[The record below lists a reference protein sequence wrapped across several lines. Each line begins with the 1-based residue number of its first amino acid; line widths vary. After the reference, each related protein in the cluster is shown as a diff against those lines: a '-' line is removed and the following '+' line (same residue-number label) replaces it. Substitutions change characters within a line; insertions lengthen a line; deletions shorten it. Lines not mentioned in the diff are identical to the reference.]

1 MEAHM
6 FRTASLV
13 LALLLVGGGDL
24 LAQERVMSS
33 NFGTALESAGPPT
46 YSLLSDAARID
57 LAQTS
62 TWDRVGRHALFTL
75 GFTLVGSGFGYF
87 ASQVA
92 YSDWDKVTD
101 STFSDE
107 RRTYSLT
114 GAAIGA
120 VAGFLIGARENDR
133 GPVDTRLPLYQE
145 LAGTDLI
152 LEVELEQTPATTA
165 YEAIQTLR
173 PQWLLTRGTQQ
184 FRETGSGGS
193 DGRSLTIVPGE
204 TTLRVYVDNAYL
216 GDVDSLK
223 MLQVATIRSIR
234 RLDAP
239 EATIRWGAGHTH
251 GAIVVET
258 MQAD

>member
-1 MEAHM
+1 MS
-6 FRTASLV
+6 RTISLA

-24 LAQERVMSS
+24 LAQERAAPTNLSS
-33 NFGTALESAGPPT
+33 EIETTGPVAN
-46 YSLLSDAARID
+46 SLLSNAAQAE

-62 TWDRVGRHALFTL
+62 TWDRVSRHALFTV

-87 ASQVA
+87 ASQLA
-92 YSDWDKVTD
+92 YSDWDKVND

-120 VAGFLIGARENDR
+120 VAGFLVGTREVSRAPLDS
-133 GPVDTRLPLYQE
+133 RLPLYQE
-145 LAGTDLI
+145 LAGTDVI
-152 LEVELEQTPATTA
+152 LGIELENSPVATA
-165 YEAIQTLR
+165 YEAIQIMR

-184 FRETGSGGS
+184 PRESGSGVGS
-193 DGRSLTIVPGE
+193 GRDLTIVPGE
-204 TTLRVYVDNAYL
+204 TTLRVYVDNSYF

-223 MLQVATIRSIR
+223 LLQLSNIRSIR

-239 EATIRWGAGHTH
+239 EATMRWGGGHTH
-251 GAIVVET
+251 GAILVET
-258 MQAD
+258 IQAD